1 VLDELC
7 LGMSCS
13 TVACEFDVKES
24 AVYIKNSAL
33 HKRIHKR
40 KVMRGHLATVY
51 EQTLA
56 GI

>member
-1 VLDELC
+1 